1 VRGIAHATLA
11 AALVACGPRAVS
23 PPEARVAT
31 PASVTL
37 ANPVGDAREPEDAA
51 LTRLLEAQAS
61 ERTDRWQTVGMAL
74 ADAANWRRI
83 RVFGHPTRVAYRY
96 GDDHLALDALEYRQA
111 DGADS
116 PEACL
121 QSFEDRALAVAT
133 TFGIT
138 FEPIVPSHGQ
148 HPRGVEA
155 IDWSA
160 MSRRRLALAGASSS
174 APTLAPDA
182 PSGGPPGAPTSVAAS
197 GAAPSDG
204 ATRTSGEPPPR
215 APNVMPRALFGR
227 SGGSLGFAPMPSVR
241 SAADVVTFF
250 RRQRY
255 VGAVAAFQSWP
266 GTCLVRAFAARVGTD
281 EALGQRVVD
290 HWLAELAPRTR
301 WSTRL
306 RRAPRFEDR

>member
-1 VRGIAHATLA
+1 VKGIAQATLV
-11 AALVACGPRAVS
+11 AALSGCGPRAVS

-51 LTRLLEAQAS
+51 LTRLLEAPAS
-61 ERTDRWQTVGMAL
+61 ERTDRWRTVGIAL
-74 ADAANWRRI
+74 PDPANWRRI

-96 GDDHLALDALEYRQA
+96 GDDHLALDALEYRPA

-116 PEACL
+116 PKACL
-121 QSFEDRALAVAT
+121 QRFEDRALEVAT
-133 TFGIT
+133 RFGIT
-138 FEPIVPSHGQ
+138 FEAIVPGNGQ

-155 IDWSA
+155 LDSNAASPRRALVEAASA
-160 MSRRRLALAGASSS
+160 VTGHAG
-174 APTLAPDA
+174 DV
-182 PSGGPPGAPTSVAAS
+182 PSGGSSSGPTDVTSTVALAPPPALRLSNDTA
-197 GAAPSDG
+197 
-204 ATRTSGEPPPR
+204 PR
-215 APNVMPRALFGR
+215 APSLTPRAFFGR
-227 SGGSLGFAPMPSVR
+227 PGGLLGFAPMPNVR
-241 SAADVVTFF
+241 SAAEVVTFF

-290 HWLAELAPRTR
+290 RWVAELAPRTR
-301 WSTRL
+301 WSVRL